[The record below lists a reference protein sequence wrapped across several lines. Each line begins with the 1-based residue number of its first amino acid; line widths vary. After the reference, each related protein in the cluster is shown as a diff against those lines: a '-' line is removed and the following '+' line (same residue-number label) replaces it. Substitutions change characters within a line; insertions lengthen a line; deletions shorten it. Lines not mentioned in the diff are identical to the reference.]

1 MPNMR
6 DPPRKVIR
14 SKSLTSHLL
23 SLISEGA
30 SIPDSDEQRSNSTIP
45 FIPSESCGISLQQWC
60 CQAEVSRT
68 PCLICRYAFSD
79 VRRHT
84 FYTSVSPRHLR
95 GLNLAHDP
103 RLFFAGAPS
112 HLHNDFV
119 ACVTRQVNREAK
131 RSGCRS
137 VSWVP
142 AGVGAITKV
151 EEIRF
156 PDGRV
161 YKLKTTTIPDPEYS
175 LSTESF
181 TQKSSEPLL
190 QIPISLQMKDASK
203 QVSTK
208 QTFSLE

>member
-1 MPNMR
+1 M
-6 DPPRKVIR
+6 K
-14 SKSLTSHLL
+14 
-23 SLISEGA
+23 EQ
-30 SIPDSDEQRSNSTIP
+30 SIPDSDEQRSNSTIR

-60 CQAEVSRT
+60 RQAEVSRT

-84 FYTSVSPRHLR
+84 FYRCASPRHQR

-119 ACVTRQVNREAK
+119 ACVMRQGNREAK

-161 YKLKTTTIPDPEYS
+161 YKLKLPWYWTQNIALVPS
-175 LSTESF
+175 LSPRNLLSDFISTNERCF
-181 TQKSSEPLL
+181 KPGLHKTDMHSSWNDWLGLWMWPWVRRH
-190 QIPISLQMKDASK
+190 S
-203 QVSTK
+203 
-208 QTFSLE
+208 